1 MFSCAFVCVF
11 RYAFVCMHSC
21 ACVHLYVHV
30 CIYAYFFASLKKCTE
45 ASYMLDCLCHLILQ
59 TVPNFL
65 ELVKVLSHFCRNP
78 DPEDQIAFDSAVL
91 LGRLCVRDAS
101 AEARLMKALEEPSGS
116 HIKAKVRTFFI
127 NDLLKLN
134 PSASISFK
142 VVHTFILQLKYTDNA
157 QLNQDKICPTMSAL
171 HPLNVAESSYF
182 SVSDNVQLQVC
193 CAQISV
199 LTHSIEIQ
207 ASS

>member
-1 MFSCAFVCVF
+1 MCVCVC
-11 RYAFVCMHSC
+11 VCVQLCICVCVQVCICVHASMCLC
-21 ACVHLYVHV
+21 ACVCACVYL
-30 CIYAYFFASLKKCTE
+30 CILLCLPE
-45 ASYMLDCLCHLILQ
+45 EMRLCHLILQ

-157 QLNQDKICPTMSAL
+157 QLNQDKFFSTMSAI

-182 SVSDNVQLQVC
+182 SVSDNAQLQVC

-199 LTHSIEIQ
+199 LTQ
-207 ASS
+207 Y